1 MPDITKGFTFSGSPA
16 TASVEQVHALVDAAV
31 INPGAIDSNKL
42 ASNAV
47 SDSTKIA
54 DNAVSAPK
62 LGVGPFFVEAVL
74 GTADALTIDLTETV
88 TIYNDGDVFCF
99 KALYTNATTTPTL
112 QVDAGPAQIIVCAGS
127 PLKAGDIQAGSYYT
141 VRSNAST
148 FQLLSP
154 RSSGNLEVNTVT
166 GTNDLAVTLA
176 SSYAVPDY
184 YDGLLLSFKPVAD
197 NTGAVNLNVGALGDK
212 DLFKNLDEELDAG
225 DLLTGQVVIV
235 VYDGTSFQLVSHQDL
250 AKVAVVT
257 PDFATD
263 SFLFIEEVE
272 NDAGVITGGNIKQ
285 APITSL
291 TPLVVAL
298 LSDTKAQGTHGGENN
313 PDNTWTN
320 HDLQTKDS
328 DSGNLV
334 AISNTGLGPGFVLVA
349 GTYLLDVHMTAHYN
363 GNGEGWRVRL
373 YNVTGPGEVTTA
385 KSVNVYTE
393 NSGSVI
399 SLSGIVSS
407 NGTDE
412 FVIQHYVERG
422 SNGNDLGNALD
433 TAGESEVYLQV
444 RLTKIS

>member
-31 INPGAIDSNKL
+31 INAGAVDSNKL

-74 GTADALTIDLTETV
+74 GTADILTIDLTETV
-88 TIYNDGDVFCF
+88 TVYTDGDVFCF
-99 KALYTNATTTPTL
+99 KALYTNLTATPTL
-112 QVDAGPAQIIVCAGS
+112 QVDAGPAQTIVCAGS
-127 PLKAGDIQAGSYYT
+127 PLKPGDIQAGFYYT

-154 RSSGNLEVNTVT
+154 RSSGNLEVTLVT
-166 GTNDLAVTLA
+166 GTDDLAL
-176 SSYAVPDY
+176 SHAVPAY
-184 YDGLLLSFKPVAD
+184 YDGLLLRFKPVAA
-197 NTGAVNLNVGALGDK
+197 NTGAVSLNVNALGAK

-225 DLLTGQVVIV
+225 DLLTGQEVIV

-272 NDAGVITGGNIKQ
+272 TDENDVVTGGNIKQ
-285 APITSL
+285 SPMTA
-291 TPLVVAL
+291 LVPKVAIV
-298 LSDTKAQGTHGGENN
+298 SDTKAQGVNGGTSI
-313 PDNTWTN
+313 DDTWTN

-328 DSGNLV
+328 DSSNLV
-334 AISNTGLGPGFVLVA
+334 AISNTGDGPGFVLVE
-349 GTYLLDVHMTAHYN
+349 GTYLLDAHMTANYN

-373 YNVTGPGEVTTA
+373 YNVTSSAEVTTV
-385 KSVNVYTE
+385 KSVNVYTL
-393 NSGSVI
+393 NSGSVV
-399 SLSGIVSS
+399 SLSGVVTA

-412 FVIQHYVERG
+412 FVVQYYVQQN
-422 SNGNDLGNALD
+422 SNSNDLGQSLD
-433 TAGESEVYLQV
+433 TADESEVYLQV
-444 RLTKIS
+444 RLIKFQ

>member
-16 TASVEQVHALVDAAV
+16 TASVEQVHALVDSAV

-250 AKVAVVT
+250 AKVAVA
-257 PDFATD
+257 PLDFATD

-291 TPLVVAL
+291 APVVAL
-298 LSDTKAQGTHGGENN
+298 ISCTKTSGVVGGSGIVRSTTIWNDREI
-313 PDNTWTN
+313 TTV
-320 HDLQTKDS
+320 DS
-328 DSGNLV
+328 DPSSLV
-334 AISNTGLGPGFVLVA
+334 AIASNKITPVA
-349 GTYLLDVHMTAHYN
+349 GTYLVDI
-363 GNGEGWRVRL
+363 
-373 YNVTGPGEVTTA
+373 
-385 KSVNVYTE
+385 SVNFYHTSHTRCRFWNDTASSEVFRSC
-393 NSGSVI
+393 NAHVQWGDLI
-399 SLSGIVSS
+399 NFHGIFSAS
-407 NGTDE
+407 GTDE
-412 FVIQHYVERG
+412 FTVQYSLSNHY
-422 SNGNDLGNALD
+422 SSNDLGIPASV
-433 TAGESEVYLQV
+433 TGESEVYLQV